1 MKVIINQPLTIDQ
14 VRASIAQEFPHFTLS
29 MRTSTLLVVK
39 KSSTAAALVMVRK
52 NKIVVNE
59 AFPSMGAQ
67 MLFTFSL
74 ILYGILIPL
83 IIYFT
88 AFLPRQKAVTR
99 EVAGH
104 LTTQFGS
111 L

>member
-1 MKVIINQPLTIDQ
+1 MKVLINQPITIDQ
-14 VRASIAQEFPHFTLS
+14 VRNSIAQEFPQYKLS

-39 KSSTAAALVMVRK
+39 KSSAAAALVMVRK
-52 NKIVVNE
+52 NKIIVNE
-59 AFPSMGAQ
+59 GFPSMAAQ

-74 ILYGILIPL
+74 ILFGILIPL
-83 IIYFT
+83 IVYFT
-88 AFLPRQKAVTR
+88 AFFPRQKAVTR

>member
-1 MKVIINQPLTIDQ
+1 MKVLINQPITIDQ
-14 VRASIAQEFPHFTLS
+14 VRGSIAQEFPQYQLS
-29 MRTSTLLVVK
+29 MRTSNLLVVR
-39 KSSTAAALVMVRK
+39 KSATAAALVMVRK
-52 NKIVVNE
+52 NKIIVNE
-59 AFPSMGAQ
+59 AFPTMAGQ

-74 ILYGILIPL
+74 ILFGILIPL

-88 AFLPRQKAVTR
+88 AFFPRQKAVTR

>member
-1 MKVIINQPLTIDQ
+1 MKVRINQPITIEQ
-14 VRASIAQEFPHFTLS
+14 VSASIAQEFPQYKLS
-29 MRTSTLLVVK
+29 MRTSKLLVVK

-52 NKIVVNE
+52 DKIIVNE

-67 MLFTFSL
+67 MAFTFSL
-74 ILYGILIPL
+74 ILFGILIPL
-83 IIYFT
+83 IVYFT
-88 AFLPRQKAVTR
+88 AFFPRQKAVTR